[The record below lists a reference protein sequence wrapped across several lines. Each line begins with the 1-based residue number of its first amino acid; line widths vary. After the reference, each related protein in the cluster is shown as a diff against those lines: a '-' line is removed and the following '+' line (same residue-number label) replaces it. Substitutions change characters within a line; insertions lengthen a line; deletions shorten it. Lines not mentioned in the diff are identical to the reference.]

1 MSNYTE
7 EELKGMTR
15 VELRRA
21 AIAVLG
27 IDNKECSNTKSQ
39 DLIDRILAEG
49 GGGGGGGDSKPKSSG
64 RGGKGGSKPK
74 AASGGG
80 RGRGRSKPKEE
91 EEPPPAEDVGD
102 LSVVVDRID
111 AVGKTVDESHT
122 EVKELLEVIQEQQVE
137 IQRQQFMLFGL
148 MTDLYKFTGEPDELE
163 ERMNELD
170 AEWEAQGNEDGG
182 E

>member
-7 EELKGMTR
+7 EDLKGMTR

-39 DLIDRILAEG
+39 ELIDRIMAEQG
-49 GGGGGGGDSKPKSSG
+49 GG
-64 RGGKGGSKPK
+64 GGSKPK
-74 AASGGG
+74 GGGKRGGGSKPKTSGG

-91 EEPPPAEDVGD
+91 PPPAEDPAEVGD
-102 LSVVVDRID
+102 LGPVIDRVD
-111 AVGKTVDESHT
+111 AVGKTVDENHEAT
-122 EVKELLEVIQEQQVE
+122 KELLDVISEQQVE
-137 IQRQQFMLFGL
+137 IQRQQFMIFGL
-148 MTDLYKFTGEPDELE
+148 ITDLYKFTGEPDELE

>member
-1 MSNYTE
+1 MSSYTE

-39 DLIDRILAEG
+39 DLIDRILAESG
-49 GGGGGGGDSKPKSSG
+49 GGGSSKPKSSG
-64 RGGKGGSKPK
+64 RAKASGGGTK
-74 AASGGG
+74 AKSSGGG
-80 RGRGRSKPKEE
+80 RGRSKP
-91 EEPPPAEDVGD
+91 EPEPDPEPEVVEGD
-102 LSVVVDRID
+102 LSVVIDRVD
-111 AVGKTVDESHT
+111 AVGKAGDENHE
-122 EVKELLEVIQEQQVE
+122 EVKELLGIIQEQQVE

-170 AEWEAQGNEDGG
+170 AEWEAQGNDESG

>member
-49 GGGGGGGDSKPKSSG
+49 GEGGGSKPKASG

-74 AASGGG
+74 ASSAG

-91 EEPPPAEDVGD
+91 EAPPPAEDVGD
-102 LSVVVDRID
+102 LGVVVDRID